1 MNDVDKTISNSK
13 EESLKKALEIFNEN
27 NVPNKVNRPNINI
40 KIVILKVFFI
50 LFFELVCLIFGIYF
64 SLKFKNIIIFVMAFI
79 LFLLIVFFKSKD
91 LIVSSV
97 LLYQK
102 LASER
107 LRSSCLFTPS
117 CSEYMILAIDKYGTV
132 IGVCKGIKRLLR
144 CHSPNGGIDYP

>member
-13 EESLKKALEIFNEN
+13 EESLKKALEMFNEN
-27 NVPNKVNRPNINI
+27 NIPNKVNRPNINTT
-40 KIVILKVFFI
+40 KVFLKVFFI

-64 SLKFKNIIIFVMAFI
+64 SFRFENMLIFVIAFI
-79 LFLLIVFFKSKD
+79 FFLLIVFFKSKD
-91 LIVSSV
+91 LIISLV

-132 IGVCKGIKRLLR
+132 IGVSKGIKRLLR